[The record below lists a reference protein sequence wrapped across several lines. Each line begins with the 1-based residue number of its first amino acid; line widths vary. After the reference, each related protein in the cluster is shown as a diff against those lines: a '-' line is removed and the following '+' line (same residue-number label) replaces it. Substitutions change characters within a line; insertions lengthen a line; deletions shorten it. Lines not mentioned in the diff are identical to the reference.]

1 MPDELEERLERAL
14 RGAPPADAGAQE
26 RARRAALAAMP
37 PPRAGRLPRR
47 GLLAAA
53 AVCAA
58 VLVFAG
64 ATLAAN
70 GVHIPLVGAARP
82 DHRPRPPAQ
91 PRHRALALPRGA
103 IAFAAVAGGRAWLA
117 TSAGRGLH
125 GRPLDLLAV
134 SPDAINLLEGA
145 GPSLRA
151 VAAGDGHVAF
161 TRTVPGTSV
170 AAAWAPAG
178 IRIAYTV
185 RTRRGNRV
193 YDMYGNGRHAFLV
206 ARRSSGAAP
215 SWRWDSEAFAYVGGD
230 GRTVV
235 HDVIDGSSTR
245 VGGCGIRR
253 AAAVAFAPYGGA
265 LALAD
270 RSGRVAVVQTLTPGR
285 GMCAAGTAAGL
296 PRLAW
301 LRTGQLVVAAGHALT
316 RYAAASG
323 GADVTT
329 VPGQVAGIAAAPGGR
344 RLALALRGRDGDV
357 RVVEARTPRFS
368 EAAAPLRVT
377 RTLIDLGHVRGAVA
391 LSWQ

>member
-14 RGAPPADAGAQE
+14 RGAPPADAEAEE

-37 PPRAGRLPRR
+37 PPRARRLPGR

-64 ATLAAN
+64 VTLAAN

-82 DHRPRPPAQ
+82 EHRPRPPAR
-91 PRHRALALPRGA
+91 PRPGALALPRGA
-103 IAFAAVAGGRAWLA
+103 VAFAAVAGGRAWLA

-125 GRPLDLLAV
+125 GRPLTLLAV

-145 GPSLRA
+145 GASLTA
-151 VAAGDGHVAF
+151 VAAEDGHVAF
-161 TRTVPGTSV
+161 TRTVPGRSL

-185 RTRRGNRV
+185 RTRMGNRV

-235 HDVIDGSSTR
+235 HDVINAASTR

-265 LALAD
+265 LAVAD
-270 RSGRVAVVQTLTPGR
+270 RAGRVAVTQTLTSGR
-285 GMCAAGTAAGL
+285 GMCAAGGTAGV
-296 PRLAW
+296 PKLAW
-301 LRTGQLVVAAGHALT
+301 LRTGQLVVGVGHTLT

-323 GADVTT
+323 GADVTA

-344 RLALALRGRDGDV
+344 RLALALRDADGDV
-357 RVVEARTPRFS
+357 RVVEARTPRFG
-368 EAAAPLRVT
+368 EAATPLHAI
-377 RTLIDLGHVRGAVA
+377 RTLIDLGPVRGPVA